1 MYEKASPVSEPALS
15 SACYAKMFAMT
26 PPLIKIENLNYSH
39 PLRGGT
45 SMPALSGI
53 NLLIEEGE
61 YVAIIGANGSGKTT
75 LARHLN
81 ALLLP
86 ESGDVWINGMNTRDP
101 RNHPVIRALVGM
113 VFQAPED
120 QLVATILEEDIA
132 FGPEN
137 LNLPP
142 AEIRQRV
149 DEALNITGMWEQ
161 RERPPHLLSAGQ
173 MQRAALA
180 GVLAM
185 RPRCVIFDETTAM
198 LDPGGRRMVKELI
211 QRLHREGLTVIV
223 ITHFMQE
230 AANADRI
237 VVLEHGRVALDGPP
251 ARIFSPSSD
260 LPKLGLDLPQP
271 MLLASRLHAILP
283 EVPESPLHLIDLLHA
298 LPEYKG
304 VREPAETLTDDNP
317 GTQGWDGDAF
327 LQVEHLGHIYLQG
340 TPLAHPALSGAS
352 LHAQEGGVHGLIG
365 STGSGKSTLLQ
376 HLNGLLLPQVGRV
389 KVGGFNL
396 NDAQTDLRAVRR
408 YAGLVFQNPEY
419 QLFEQ
424 FVGDE
429 IAYAPR
435 LKGTDVNLRE
445 TVRWA
450 MEMVGLDFEGFKDR
464 LTFTLSGG
472 ERRKVALASILAMRP
487 QVLLLDEP
495 SAGMD
500 PLSRR
505 EVLANLRQLR
515 KRGMTLVFS
524 SHHMEDVAEMSDHV
538 TVLDR
543 GKDVM
548 QGSAEGVFSA
558 VEQLESF
565 GLEPPLVSKV
575 AATLRDRGWPLPP
588 CTLRVEGL
596 LSCVSR
602 ILEAGS
608 E

>member
-1 MYEKASPVSEPALS
+1 
-15 SACYAKMFAMT
+15 
-26 PPLIKIENLNYSH
+26 
-39 PLRGGT
+39 
-45 SMPALSGI
+45 MPALRGI
-53 NLLIEEGE
+53 DLTIEEGE

-86 ESGDVWINGMNTRDP
+86 ESGDVWVTGMNTRDA
-101 RNHPVIRALVGM
+101 RNHPAIRAAVGM

-120 QLVATILEEDIA
+120 QLVATILEEDVA

-137 LNLPP
+137 MNLPP
-142 AEIRQRV
+142 EEIRSRV
-149 DEALNITGMWEQ
+149 NEALTITGLLEE
-161 RERPPHLLSAGQ
+161 RERPPHMLSAGQ

-211 QRLHREGLTVIV
+211 QQLHREGLTVIV

-237 VVLEHGRVALDGPP
+237 VVLEHGRIALDDKP
-251 ARIFSPSSD
+251 ARIFSPTSG
-260 LPKLGLDLPQP
+260 LIKLGLDLPQP
-271 MLLASRLHAILP
+271 MLLAARLHVLLP
-283 EVPESPLHLIDLLHA
+283 EVLEAPLHLIDLLNS
-298 LPEYKG
+298 LPVYDGEEKPSDG
-304 VREPAETLTDDNP
+304 KLAFSNP
-317 GTQGWDGDAF
+317 TKDGF
-327 LQVEHLGHIYLQG
+327 LQVEDLEHIYLRD
-340 TPLAHPALSGAS
+340 TPLAHPALTGAS
-352 LHAQEGGVHGLIG
+352 LHAREGGVHGLIG

-376 HLNGLLLPQVGRV
+376 HLNGLLLPQAGRV
-389 KVGGFNL
+389 KVGNFDL
-396 NDAQTDLRAVRR
+396 NDPQTDLKAVRR
-408 YAGLVFQNPEY
+408 FAGLVFQNPEY

-424 FVGDE
+424 YVGDE

-435 LKGTDVNLRE
+435 LKGEPNLRE

-450 MEMVGLDFEGFKDR
+450 MEMVGLDFEAFKDR

-495 SAGMD
+495 SAGFD

-505 EVLANLRQLR
+505 EVLLNLRMLR
-515 KRGMTLVFS
+515 DQGMTLVFS
-524 SHHMEDVAEMSDHV
+524 SHHMEDVAEMADHV

-543 GKDVM
+543 GRDVM
-548 QGSAEGVFSA
+548 RGDAENVFSS
-558 VEQLESF
+558 VDQLESF
-565 GLEPPLVSKV
+565 GLEPPLVARV
-575 AATLRDRGWPLPP
+575 AARMRSNGWPLPP
-588 CTLRVEGL
+588 CTLQVDGL
-596 LSCVSR
+596 LSCVR
-602 ILEAGS
+602 GIMEARS